1 VSSDAPQISPDAT
14 EKRQFVVVAACED
27 RGRCGE
33 LQLVE
38 ATSHEAAV
46 ALVAASQAL
55 TEAGVVYE
63 VWPEAEPGSILRV
76 TLKPPRPPQHSA

>member
-1 VSSDAPQISPDAT
+1 VSSDAQTSPDAT
-14 EKRQFVVVAACED
+14 EKRQFVVVAACEGS
-27 RGRCGE
+27 GRRGE

-46 ALVAASQAL
+46 AVVAASQAL

-76 TLKPPRPPQHSA
+76 TLKPPRPQQHSA